1 MDLGKGR
8 STVGHI
14 LALRRIMEEAVIH
27 NLPLMVTFVDFR
39 KAFDTIHRGKMFKIL
54 RAYGMPVKMVSAIR
68 AMYEKH

>member
-27 NLPLMVTFVDFR
+27 NLPLMVPFVDFR

-54 RAYGMPVKMVSAIR
+54 RAYGIPVKMVSPIR
-68 AMYEKH
+68 AM